1 MRKLARLLLITSIA
15 LPAAALAE
23 EGMWT
28 FDNFPIA
35 QANRDLGTRID
46 QAWLDRVRLA
56 SVRIGGASGGLVS
69 REGLI
74 FTNEHVASGCVED
87 LSTQERNYVQT
98 GFTPSS
104 RAGELKCPGMVAEV
118 LTDIGDVTER
128 MQAAG
133 RGLEGEAFTKA
144 RDAEAGR
151 IETEACGQD
160 RTRRCQVVTLY
171 RGGQFKLY
179 TYRRYSDVRLAFAPE
194 HRASAF
200 GGDLDNFSFPR
211 FALDSAFLRIY
222 ENGRPAATPNHF
234 RWNPAAPQENQP
246 VFLSGSP
253 GATQRLLTQDQ
264 LRTVAEVILPLEHL
278 LASELRGRL
287 IQFGRQSGQNA
298 FISEGTLYGI
308 ENSYKRGFGRQQA
321 LIDARFMATR
331 QRAEEDFR
339 RRLAGNAQLA
349 REVGDPWAELSAL
362 QEEVRRLYPAY
373 YLLEG
378 RAGGGSQLFAWARDL
393 VRGSEERTKPAAER
407 LPEYGEARLTQV
419 EQRLFAERPTY
430 PALDE
435 VQLAWWLSKTREI
448 LTADDPRIRP
458 LLGNESPEAL
468 ARRIATGTKLGDPAV
483 RRRLWEGGAGAIAAS
498 DDPLIQFVRRYDA
511 IARPVRGQYEG
522 EVQAPTDRASEQ
534 LARAR
539 FAVYGTSLYPDATGT
554 LRLTY
559 GRLKGWTHQGRTFPF
574 ATTYAGLWDRATGAE
589 PFDLAP
595 RLAAARDPIPPE
607 TILNV
612 AASTDTIGG
621 SSGSPAV
628 NAAGEIIGANFDST
642 VLTQRNAYGYDPEV
656 NRSVLVTAAAVT
668 AALRHAYGMEWLLA
682 ELGAGGSKADSGRS
696 RR

>member
-1 MRKLARLLLITSIA
+1 MRNAFRLLASAAALSIA
-15 LPAAALAE
+15 SVGLAE

-35 QANRDLGTRID
+35 KANRDLGTNID

-87 LSTQERNYVQT
+87 LSTQQTNYVET
-98 GFTPSS
+98 GFTPAS
-104 RAGELKCPGMVAEV
+104 RAEEKRCPGVTAEV
-118 LTDIGDVTER
+118 LTDISDVTAR

-133 RGLEGEAFTKA
+133 RGLEGEAFTRA

-151 IETEACGQD
+151 IESAGCASD
-160 RTRRCQVVTLY
+160 RTKRCQVVTLY

-179 TYRRYSDVRLAFAPE
+179 TYRRYTDVRLAFAPE

-211 FALDSAFLRIY
+211 FAIDGAFLRVY
-222 ENGRPAATPNHF
+222 ENDRPAVTPNHF
-234 RWNPAAPQENQP
+234 RWNAAPPQENQP

-264 LRTVAEVILPLEHL
+264 LRTVAEVILPLDQL

-287 IQFGRQSGQNA
+287 IQFGRVSDENA

-308 ENSYKRGFGRQQA
+308 ENSYKRGYGRQQA

-331 QRAEEDFR
+331 QAAEEDFR
-339 RRLAGNAQLA
+339 RRVAANPEVS
-349 REVGDPWAELSAL
+349 RDVGDPWRDLAAL
-362 QEEVRRLYPAY
+362 QDDVRRLYPAFS
-373 YLLEG
+373 LLEA
-378 RAGGGSQLFAWARDL
+378 RAGGGSQFYNWAEEI
-393 VRGSEERTKPAAER
+393 VRGAQERPKPNAER
-407 LPEYGEARLTQV
+407 LPEFGDARLPQV

-448 LTADDPRIRP
+448 LTVDDPRIRP

-468 ARRIATGTKLGDPAV
+468 AQRLASGTKLGDPAV
-483 RRRLWEGGAGAIAAS
+483 RRRLWEGGLAAVQAS
-498 DDPLIQFVRRYDA
+498 DDPMIQFVLRIQDITRA
-511 IARPVRGQYEG
+511 ARSDYEG
-522 EVQAPTDRASEQ
+522 TVQAPTDRASEA

-539 FAVYGTSLYPDATGT
+539 FAIYGTSLYPDATGT

-559 GRLKGWTHQGRTFPF
+559 GRLKGYSHLGTTFPF
-574 ATTYAGLWDRATGAE
+574 ATTFGGLWSRATGAE
-589 PFDLAP
+589 PFNLAP
-595 RLAAARDPIPPE
+595 RLAAARDKIPAN

-668 AALRHAYGMEWLLA
+668 AALRHAYGMEHLLA
-682 ELGAGGSKADSGRS
+682 ELGVRAL
-696 RR
+696 